1 MKEQNHHRNQ
11 IYKWEQE
18 GIDSEFPCLLFDALS
33 GKHIEINISE
43 PKIVGIEELIFFT
56 PREVEIEF
64 ESNKIEVI
72 DDFLPSSIKS
82 WRGKEIRLLE
92 SEALIQ
98 IKDIIIIWQ
107 LQEQEQPQ
115 LIGLRL
121 KGKKL
126 VYINTP
132 MFYYPPQKQD
142 ITINFLIENTEQ
154 KSIIAKDFLDIFT
167 NKNWT
172 EIDLS
177 RWITESGNYQAKF
190 WQQEKSWLY
199 RFEVREEYQ
208 ITQKIAYCNLAI
220 KTCNNQAL
228 SMPAKYDSLDE
239 FWAEIINI
247 DNLYPL
253 EELTFRLKS
262 DSEEYIFHTQ
272 ADSSGKLYLSLGT
285 LYSDLSQSD
294 RYSLDFKKSASE
306 FQRILQV
313 GYFITWRLIATEV
326 IFEGLSLEDNYY
338 LSGWNLVIPD
348 KQAEIINFSP
358 SNTEQTI
365 VNLSFS
371 PGIYHIQLYQEHQLI
386 ENIGLWCGIDP
397 QNIPDE
403 INDDEN
409 LANYCYTILGN
420 ESVEDFSNALEQLNT
435 NFDRELIQIILE
447 YLHQEKFYLP
457 EWLNR
462 DGLTQKIQKILEVLL
477 SSQSTNSAEPELNTE
492 NMETTNQVS
501 IISGQWYLVIVR
513 QWKRETFLQ
522 YLDSDIQ
529 RNHLQ
534 EIILEIIAPEESVYR
549 DMILIRIS
557 DFAEARSH
565 LQRIDHF
572 QRIQRLRPNEASQML
587 NK

>member
-1 MKEQNHHRNQ
+1 M
-11 IYKWEQE
+11 
-18 GIDSEFPCLLFDALS
+18 
-33 GKHIEINISE
+33 
-43 PKIVGIEELIFFT
+43 
-56 PREVEIEF
+56 
-64 ESNKIEVI
+64 
-72 DDFLPSSIKS
+72 
-82 WRGKEIRLLE
+82 
-92 SEALIQ
+92 
-98 IKDIIIIWQ
+98 
-107 LQEQEQPQ
+107 
-115 LIGLRL
+115 
-121 KGKKL
+121 
-126 VYINTP
+126 
-132 MFYYPPQKQD
+132 
-142 ITINFLIENTEQ
+142 
-154 KSIIAKDFLDIFT
+154 
-167 NKNWT
+167 
-172 EIDLS
+172 
-177 RWITESGNYQAKF
+177 
-190 WQQEKSWLY
+190 
-199 RFEVREEYQ
+199 
-208 ITQKIAYCNLAI
+208 
-220 KTCNNQAL
+220 
-228 SMPAKYDSLDE
+228 
-239 FWAEIINI
+239 
-247 DNLYPL
+247 
-253 EELTFRLKS
+253 
-262 DSEEYIFHTQ
+262 
-272 ADSSGKLYLSLGT
+272 
-285 LYSDLSQSD
+285 
-294 RYSLDFKKSASE
+294 
-306 FQRILQV
+306 
-313 GYFITWRLIATEV
+313 
-326 IFEGLSLEDNYY
+326 SLEDNYY

-371 PGIYHIQLYQEHQLI
+371 PGIYHIQLYQKHQLI

-397 QNIPDE
+397 QNIPNE

-462 DGLTQKIQKILEVLL
+462 DGLTQKIQKILEILL
-477 SSQSTNSAEPELNTE
+477 SSQSTNSTEPELNTE